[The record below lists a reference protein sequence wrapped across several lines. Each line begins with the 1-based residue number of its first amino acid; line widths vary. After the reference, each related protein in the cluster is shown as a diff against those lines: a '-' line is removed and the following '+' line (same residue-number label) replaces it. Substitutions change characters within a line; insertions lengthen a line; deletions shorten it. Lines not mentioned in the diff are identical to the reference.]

1 MKQLKKQRP
10 ASRLYR
16 SAKISEYRFRKV
28 LMGFVKDWP
37 ANATARATGLSVNST
52 TQIYH
57 QLRTFFFEVGLFLD
71 FYAGQDPLT
80 FVGDTPRTEKALLE
94 FHFSRVGARRGLK
107 SPITEPP
114 LHFAESC
121 WRYDFK
127 VLSEQRAS
135 DLVDEMMFNHLLEL
149 IRACGP
155 IGARPRNR
163 EEGLRIILR
172 QIDQRILWLE
182 RNAPG
187 FADAATRAALRDAR
201 TSVLEEE

>member
-1 MKQLKKQRP
+1 MKQLRKQR
-10 ASRLYR
+10 AAKRLYR
-16 SAKISEYRFRKV
+16 SAKISDYRFRKV

-57 QLRTFFFEVGLFLD
+57 QVRTFFFEVGLFLD
-71 FYAGQDPLT
+71 FYAGQNPLA
-80 FVGDTPRTEKALLE
+80 FVGDTPHTEKALLE
-94 FHFSRVGARRGLK
+94 FHFSRVRARRGLK
-107 SPITEPP
+107 SPISEPP

-127 VLSEQRAS
+127 VLSEQRTS

-149 IRACGP
+149 IRSCGP
-155 IGARPRNR
+155 IGTTPRNR
-163 EEGLRIILR
+163 EDGLRIILR

-187 FADAATRAALRDAR
+187 FADSDLRAALKDVRI
-201 TSVLEEE
+201 SVSDTD